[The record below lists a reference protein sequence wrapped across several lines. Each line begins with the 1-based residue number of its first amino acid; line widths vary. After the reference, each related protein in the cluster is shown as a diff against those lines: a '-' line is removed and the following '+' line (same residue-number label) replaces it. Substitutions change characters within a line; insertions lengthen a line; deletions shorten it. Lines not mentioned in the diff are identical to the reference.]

1 MKALI
6 SEYGITLVSV
16 ILATMFLSGITY
28 MFTSDR
34 NIQFVFR
41 THTIYSEY
49 NEELGSEIIGS
60 IDSPLDAIN
69 GVSNITDKSS
79 SPYFILDSTGIDD
92 VFNISEYLTQYTY
105 TEADNNYTFAS
116 YHDLLARVTNNG
128 ALHIKKGTGE
138 DVDMDSMEVVIV
150 SYEPEYTYTY
160 GDLTTQKVFNT
171 QSIDATDKY
180 GNRIWDT
187 NSEEFV
193 QTEVIKYDET
203 KWHRHDTNCKNSC
216 GYKDINNFTINM
228 REPNKFKVI
237 YRYQDNAMKCEY
249 IKIFRNEVI
258 PAFEGLKI
266 DQKITD

>member
-92 VFNISEYLTQYTY
+92 VFNLSLI
-105 TEADNNYTFAS
+105 
-116 YHDLLARVTNNG
+116 
-128 ALHIKKGTGE
+128 HI
-138 DVDMDSMEVVIV
+138 
-150 SYEPEYTYTY
+150 
-160 GDLTTQKVFNT
+160 
-171 QSIDATDKY
+171 
-180 GNRIWDT
+180 
-187 NSEEFV
+187 
-193 QTEVIKYDET
+193 
-203 KWHRHDTNCKNSC
+203 
-216 GYKDINNFTINM
+216 
-228 REPNKFKVI
+228 
-237 YRYQDNAMKCEY
+237 
-249 IKIFRNEVI
+249 
-258 PAFEGLKI
+258 
-266 DQKITD
+266 